1 MYSPNGYNG
10 TTKVIIYSAAKL
22 VCQYQVSL
30 YFSVCLTPL
39 GQLLFSTRQARILI
53 EGIDFAAFAVVLMLI
68 VCLARLFHLRFSG
81 ALRTMMVT
89 VQLLFSTG

>member
-10 TTKVIIYSAAKL
+10 TTKVILYSAAKL

-30 YFSVCLTPL
+30 YFSVCLTLL

-53 EGIDFAAFAVVLMLI
+53 EGINFAALTDVLTLI
-68 VCLARLFHLRFSG
+68 VFLAKLDELISDFLRH
-81 ALRTMMVT
+81 
-89 VQLLFSTG
+89 